1 MTDSTVWIVGLKPG
15 AVSSVVQALDQM
27 QTYHPNPRPYYMMT
41 DYSDTYDVLLPF
53 RSHPTHRYLFHLHAS
68 SSPEN
73 GGIDL
78 TKPIVLPKA
87 GSTSLSYPL
96 SIPPDQYLVLKRN
109 KENVKK
115 YFSGVIKQYSILRA
129 KENLDL
135 SLSSSEKG
143 LINCS
148 TLLNYE
154 DQLQIS
160 EMISLAESFL
170 LDVQSRVRAVAIEST
185 DDNTDD
191 HFRPLDAIRKPDGE
205 YFRPPQFRIVEV
217 RANAIRPINTTVFR
231 SEEAAKDSILDKPK
245 FVLVPYASLIAA
257 LEPSEESEK
266 RSIFRGIHF

>member
-15 AVSSVVQALDQM
+15 TVSTVVQALDQM
-27 QTYHPNPRPYYMMT
+27 QTYHTNPRPYYMMT

-53 RSHPTHRYLFHLHAS
+53 RSHPPHHYIFHLYAP

-78 TKPIVLPKA
+78 TKPIIIPKA
-87 GSTSLSYPL
+87 GSTSFSFPL
-96 SIPPDQYLVLKRN
+96 SIPSDQYSVLKRN

-115 YFSGVIKQYSILRA
+115 YFSAVIKQYSILRA

-135 SLSSSEKG
+135 ALSSSEKG

-170 LDVQSRVRAVAIEST
+170 LDAQSRVRAVAIEST

-217 RANAIRPINTTVFR
+217 RANAIRPINTKVFR
-231 SEEAAKDSILDKPK
+231 SAEAAKASISDKQK
-245 FVLVPYASLIAA
+245 FVLVPYSSLIAA
-257 LEPSEESEK
+257 LEPPEENSK
-266 RSIFRGIHF
+266 RSFFKGLHF